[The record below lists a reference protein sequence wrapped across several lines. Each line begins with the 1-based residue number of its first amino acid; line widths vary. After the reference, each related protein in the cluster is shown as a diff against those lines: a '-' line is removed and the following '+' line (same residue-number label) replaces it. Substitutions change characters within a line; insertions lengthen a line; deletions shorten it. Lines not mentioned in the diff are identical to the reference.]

1 MATRPPLTAEQVN
14 EYDAAGFLHPIEV
27 LDRDE
32 ADWFRSQYDSVTAML
47 GGAPKAIQMTQVHRF
62 YGWAWELASHPAVLN
77 AVESVLGPDILLWS
91 AQVFPKPARDS
102 GYITMHQDGTYW
114 GLDGG
119 EVTTAWIALTAST
132 RENGCMR
139 LLPGSHRSA
148 ILPHND
154 TFATDNLLTRGQEVQ
169 AEYDEK
175 DVVDI
180 ELKPG
185 QMSLHHVRAI
195 HGSRSNPSDTP
206 RIGFAIRYMTPEVR
220 PVRPGESAAL
230 VRGVDRCGN
239 WVLRSDPPAFPSLQS
254 AVRAH
259 QAEAERFVAKL
270 TRD

>member
-1 MATRPPLTAEQVN
+1 
-14 EYDAAGFLHPIEV
+14 LHPIEV